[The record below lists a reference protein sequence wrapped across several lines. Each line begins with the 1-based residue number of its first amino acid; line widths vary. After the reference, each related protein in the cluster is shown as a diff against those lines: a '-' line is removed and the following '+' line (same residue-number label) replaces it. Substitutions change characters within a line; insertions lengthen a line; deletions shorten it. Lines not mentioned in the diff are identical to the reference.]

1 LDLGCFTSSNI
12 ICGMTGSVAAIK
24 FDCIYDVDAGP
35 TDDMGTVRVKHSDF
49 I

>member
-1 LDLGCFTSSNI
+1 
-12 ICGMTGSVAAIK
+12 MTGSVAAIK

-49 I
+49 IWLHLIVIMSFQ